1 MMVFNET
8 LRLEPPVIFS
18 SLMVVNDPIEINGIR
33 IEKKDN
39 ILVNFQQLHHDPE
52 QWQQH
57 EKFIPERFD
66 PKSPYYLKPNGQKR
80 HPLAFSPFLGGKRI
94 CIGKTF
100 AEIVVKLVVIGLVG
114 KLNFEFADP
123 IMKTKEK
130 PILNVD
136 MEK

>member
-1 MMVFNET
+1 
-8 LRLEPPVIFS
+8 
-18 SLMVVNDPIEINGIR
+18 
-33 IEKKDN
+33 
-39 ILVNFQQLHHDPE
+39 LVNFHQLHHDPD

-57 EKFIPERFD
+57 DKFIPERFD
-66 PKSPYYLKPNGQKR
+66 HKSPFYLKPNGQKR
-80 HPLAFSPFLGGKRI
+80 HPQAFSPFLGGKRI

-123 IMKTKEK
+123 TMKEKEK

-136 MEK
+136 MEV